1 MDKQSRW
8 NARDAFVLFLS
19 IVGVDLVGSISVSLI
34 LLLIGIDV
42 LDPPF
47 PITLVSIP
55 IIEVAYLIVTLIFA
69 KNRGAGLSELG
80 FKKTSVKVFALVALL
95 AFPLFVL
102 PAPISIVEEM
112 LFGPDPMTEVIVRH
126 SIPRDPAQLIVM
138 IALLMFIVGP
148 VEELAFRGFIQK
160 GFENSFGKGK
170 GLLISSLLFALLHG
184 LNTLYT
190 VIPVFL
196 ISLVLGLVWQRTGG
210 NSAVSG
216 FLHGLYNS
224 LVIAVAFFAGV

>member
-8 NARDAFVLFLS
+8 NARDSFVFFLS

-69 KNRGAGLSELG
+69 KTKGAGLSELG
-80 FKKTSVKVFALVALL
+80 FKKTGVKVFALVALL
-95 AFPLFVL
+95 AFPLFIL
-102 PAPISIVEEM
+102 PVPISIVEEM

-138 IALLMFIVGP
+138 IALLMFLVGP

-160 GFENSFGKGK
+160 GFENSFGEGK

-216 FLHGLYNS
+216 FLHGLYDV
-224 LVIAVAFFAGV
+224 LVIVVAFFAGV